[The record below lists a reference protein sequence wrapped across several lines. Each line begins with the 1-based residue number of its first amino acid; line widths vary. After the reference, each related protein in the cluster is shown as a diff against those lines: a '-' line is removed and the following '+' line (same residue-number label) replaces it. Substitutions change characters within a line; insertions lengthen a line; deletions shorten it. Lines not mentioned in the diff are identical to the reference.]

1 MITTDKKSI
10 QSTIDYI
17 CSQSGFISLDKAD
30 FDYTCPKPL
39 MMIDQKGQSIDD
51 VIKAVADSMSGCTM
65 PEKVLVYIESQG
77 LKMSDMNTIKD
88 AFKDLNVSKMGF
100 AFNEPENARVRVI
113 LIG

>member
-1 MITTDKKSI
+1 MITTDKESI

-17 CSQSGFISLDKAD
+17 CSQSGFVSLDKAD
-30 FDYTCPKPL
+30 FDFVCPSPVL
-39 MMIDQKGQSIDD
+39 MIDEKGQSIDD

-77 LKMSDMNTIKD
+77 LKMSDMNTLKD
-88 AFKDLNVSKMGF
+88 AFKDLNVSKIGF
-100 AFNEPENARVRVI
+100 AFNESEKARVRVI